1 MIGRQ
6 AHLRQNLIGVLP
18 QLWGIVPMLT
28 RCCRQLRNDA
38 RHRQRAAIG
47 AWTAQHPVAEVL
59 EALDKAAV
67 PAGRI
72 YTVADIAADPHYQAR
87 GMLQAVEMDDGSTL
101 TVPGIVPKLSA
112 TPGQHRR
119 NAPQLGQDTDQILTE
134 MGLTADQIQSL
145 RARGIVGSKA

>member
-1 MIGRQ
+1 MAGNGDSIFKRLMVLMERTDLANEPALADTAGR
-6 AHLRQNLIGVLP
+6 V
-18 QLWGIVPMLT
+18 
-28 RCCRQLRNDA
+28 A
-38 RHRQRAAIG
+38 RVAELDAAIG

-72 YTVADIAADPHYQAR
+72 YTVVDIAADPHYQAR
-87 GMLQAVEMDDGSTL
+87 GMLQTLAMDDGSAL
-101 TVPGIVPKLSA
+101 MVPGIVPKLSV